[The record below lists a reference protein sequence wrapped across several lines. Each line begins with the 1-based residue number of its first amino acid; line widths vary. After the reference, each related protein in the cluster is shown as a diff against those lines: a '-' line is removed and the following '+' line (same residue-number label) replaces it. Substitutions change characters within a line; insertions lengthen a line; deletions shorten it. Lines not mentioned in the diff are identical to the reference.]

1 MKSAP
6 DMKTNAKFSRDTVQ
20 RAQPRT
26 VTDAISISVYL
37 HLAAS
42 SSGALPGGKRLL
54 QYRSQTHGVA
64 VVRRN
69 QWGRERGQLFS
80 FLY

>member
-6 DMKTNAKFSRDTVQ
+6 DMKTNAKFSKDTVQ

-37 HLAAS
+37 HLVAS
-42 SSGALPGGKRLL
+42 SAGALPGGRLL
-54 QYRSQTHGVA
+54 QYRSPTHDVA
-64 VVRRN
+64 VVR
-69 QWGRERGQLFS
+69 
-80 FLY
+80 